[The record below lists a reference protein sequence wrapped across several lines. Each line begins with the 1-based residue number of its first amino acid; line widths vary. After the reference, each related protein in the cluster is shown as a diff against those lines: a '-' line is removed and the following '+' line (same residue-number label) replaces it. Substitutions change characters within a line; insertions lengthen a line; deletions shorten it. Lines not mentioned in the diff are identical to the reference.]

1 MSPPEPLRRVAVASD
16 LHLFARRTRGRD
28 LLGPLTKAAA
38 RTGTLVLA
46 GDIVDVRWS
55 TLGGPEATA
64 RATDAW
70 VRDVLAGAPSAEV
83 HYVLGNHDDTPEI
96 REVLGALSGAE
107 ERFNWH
113 PRHLRLGSALF
124 VHGDV
129 DRPRKSNHGST
140 PGPARERAYAAA
152 IALHLHRAAAA
163 IAFPHRA
170 VLRGLHRYANRLE
183 ASGEEPIRDVFFGHT
198 HRPVA
203 RACYRGRRYHNG
215 GAPIDGVDF
224 RIIEEDIS

>member
-1 MSPPEPLRRVAVASD
+1 MSPLAPSRRVAVASD
-16 LHLFARRTRGRD
+16 LHLFARRTRGHD
-28 LLGPLTKAAA
+28 LLGPLTEAAA

-70 VRDVLAGAPSAEV
+70 LRDVLAGAPSAEV

-96 REVLGALSGAE
+96 REALGALSGAE
-107 ERFNWH
+107 ERFSWH
-113 PRHLRLGSALF
+113 PHHLRLGSALF

-129 DRPRKSNHGST
+129 DRQRSSNHGPN

-170 VLRGLHRYANRLE
+170 VLRGLHRYADRLE
-183 ASGEEPIRDVFFGHT
+183 ASGGEPIRDVFFGHT
-198 HRPVA
+198 HRPME
-203 RACYRGRRYHNG
+203 RASYRGRRYHNG
-215 GAPIDGVDF
+215 GAPIDGVAF
-224 RIIEEDIS
+224 RIIEEHIS

>member
-1 MSPPEPLRRVAVASD
+1 MSPLAPSRRVAVASD
-16 LHLFARRTRGRD
+16 LHLFARRTRGHD
-28 LLGPLTKAAA
+28 LLGPLTEAAA

-70 VRDVLAGAPSAEV
+70 LRDVLAGAPSAEV

-96 REVLGALSGAE
+96 REALGALSGAE
-107 ERFNWH
+107 ERFSWH
-113 PRHLRLGSALF
+113 PHHLRLGSALF

-129 DRPRKSNHGST
+129 DRPRSSNHGPN

-170 VLRGLHRYANRLE
+170 VLRGLHRYADRLE
-183 ASGEEPIRDVFFGHT
+183 ASGGEPIRDVFFGHT
-198 HRPVA
+198 HRPME
-203 RACYRGRRYHNG
+203 RASYRGRRYHNG
-215 GAPIDGVDF
+215 GAPIDGVAF
-224 RIIEEDIS
+224 RIIEEHIS

>member
-1 MSPPEPLRRVAVASD
+1 MSPPAPSRRVAVASD
-16 LHLFARRTRGRD
+16 LHLFARRTRGHD
-28 LLGPLTKAAA
+28 LLGPLTEAAA

-70 VRDVLAGAPSAEV
+70 LRDVIAGAPSAEV

-96 REVLGALSGAE
+96 RGALGALSGAE
-107 ERFNWH
+107 ERFSWH
-113 PRHLRLGSALF
+113 PHHLRLGSALF

-129 DRPRKSNHGST
+129 DRPRSSNHGPN

-170 VLRGLHRYANRLE
+170 VLRGLHRYADRLE
-183 ASGEEPIRDVFFGHT
+183 ASGGETIRDVFFGHT
-198 HRPVA
+198 HRPME
-203 RACYRGRRYHNG
+203 RASYRGRRYHNG
-215 GAPIDGVDF
+215 GAPIDGVAF
-224 RIIEEDIS
+224 RIIEEHIS

>member
-1 MSPPEPLRRVAVASD
+1 MSSPEPLRRVAVASD
-16 LHLFARRTRGRD
+16 LHLFARRTRGHD
-28 LLGPLTKAAA
+28 LLGPLTEAAT

-70 VRDVLAGAPSAEV
+70 LRDVLAGAPSAEV

-96 REVLGALSGAE
+96 REALGVLSGAE
-107 ERFNWH
+107 ERFSWH
-113 PRHLRLGSALF
+113 PHHLRLGSALF

-129 DRPRKSNHGST
+129 DRPRSSNHGPN

-170 VLRGLHRYANRLE
+170 VLRGLHRYADRLE
-183 ASGEEPIRDVFFGHT
+183 TSGGEPIRDVFFGHT
-198 HRPVA
+198 HRPMA
-203 RACYRGRRYHNG
+203 RTSYRGRRYHNG
-215 GAPIDGVDF
+215 GAPIHGVDF
-224 RIIEEDIS
+224 RIIEEGIS

>member
-1 MSPPEPLRRVAVASD
+1 MSPPAPSRRVAVASD
-16 LHLFARRTRGRD
+16 LHLFARRTRGHD
-28 LLGPLTKAAA
+28 LLGPLTEAAA

-70 VRDVLAGAPSAEV
+70 LRDVIAGAPSAEV

-96 REVLGALSGAE
+96 RGALGALSGAE
-107 ERFNWH
+107 ERFSWH
-113 PRHLRLGSALF
+113 PHHLRLGSALF

-129 DRPRKSNHGST
+129 DRPRSSNHGPN

-170 VLRGLHRYANRLE
+170 VLRGLHRYADRLE
-183 ASGEEPIRDVFFGHT
+183 ASGGEPIRDVFFGHT
-198 HRPVA
+198 HRPME
-203 RACYRGRRYHNG
+203 RASYRGRRYHNG
-215 GAPIDGVDF
+215 GAPIDGVAF
-224 RIIEEDIS
+224 RIIEEHIS